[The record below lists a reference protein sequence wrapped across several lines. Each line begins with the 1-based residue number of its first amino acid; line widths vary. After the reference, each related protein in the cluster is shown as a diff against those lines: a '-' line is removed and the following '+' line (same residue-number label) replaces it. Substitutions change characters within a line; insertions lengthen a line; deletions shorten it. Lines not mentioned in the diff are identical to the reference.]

1 MKTLVTDRA
10 GRFAWLKAAT
20 LTLLLWPAAVLVY
33 RAAMGDLGPLPLKE
47 ALHVA
52 GDWAVRFLVLTLA
65 LTPLQRLLAWPRLAL
80 VRRMTGVGSF
90 AYAALHIALY
100 VAGAKFDLAFVA
112 TEIALRIY
120 LTVGFVALV
129 GLAALAATS
138 TDAAVRRLGRRWK
151 TLHRLV
157 YAIAALGLLHYFMQS
172 KIDVS
177 AAVLMTGYFLL
188 LMTYRLAVAR
198 GLGLTP
204 PVLAGV
210 ALTAGLA
217 TAVVEFAWYGLA
229 TGIDPWRIAAANLM
243 LTYGLRPAMI
253 VALSG
258 LAVAAVPL
266 LRGVAGRVRIRLRPR
281 LA

>member
-10 GRFAWLKAAT
+10 GRFAWLKAAM
-20 LTLLLWPAAVLVY
+20 LTVLLWPAMVLAY
-33 RAAMGDLGPLPLKE
+33 RAGTGDLGPLPLKE

-52 GDWAVRFLVLTLA
+52 GDWTVRFLVLTLA

-90 AYAALHIALY
+90 CYGALHVGLY

-120 LTVGFVALV
+120 LTIGFVAFG
-129 GLAALAATS
+129 GLATLAATS

-151 TLHRLV
+151 ALHRLV
-157 YAIAALGLLHYFMQS
+157 YAIAGLGLLHYFMQS

-177 AAVLMTGYFLL
+177 AAVLMTGCFLL
-188 LMTYRLAVAR
+188 LMICRLATAR

-204 PVLAGV
+204 PVLAGT
-210 ALTAGLA
+210 ALAAGLA

-229 TGIDPWRIAAANLM
+229 TGIDPWRIAGANLM
-243 LTYGLRPAMI
+243 LAYGLRPAVI
-253 VALSG
+253 VVLSG

-266 LRGVAGRVRIRLRPR
+266 LRGTAHRLMTRLRPR